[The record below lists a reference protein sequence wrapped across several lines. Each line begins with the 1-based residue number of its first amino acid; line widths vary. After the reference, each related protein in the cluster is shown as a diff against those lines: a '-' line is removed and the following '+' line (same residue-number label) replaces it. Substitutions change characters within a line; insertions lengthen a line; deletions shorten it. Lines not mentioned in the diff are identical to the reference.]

1 MVFAEQPVS
10 SWLVCSRL
18 DPMSPRPAL
27 DSLSPG
33 IRTPRASGSLHRMPR
48 SLLATACFP
57 SRRDGYP
64 STWYIEAS
72 LLGDITAISATAIRS
87 EDLLTR

>member
-27 DSLSPG
+27 DSLSPV
-33 IRTPRASGSLHRMPR
+33 IRTPRASGSQRFSPGGAR
-48 SLLATACFP
+48 
-57 SRRDGYP
+57 
-64 STWYIEAS
+64 
-72 LLGDITAISATAIRS
+72 LGDITAISAAGIRS
-87 EDLLTR
+87 EALLKR

>member
-27 DSLSPG
+27 DSLTRHAYAACERITQVGLKTNVSP
-33 IRTPRASGSLHRMPR
+33 PCL
-48 SLLATACFP
+48 
-57 SRRDGYP
+57 
-64 STWYIEAS
+64 
-72 LLGDITAISATAIRS
+72 
-87 EDLLTR
+87 